1 MTTYQGLWKAQ
12 TATRHYATLLQEESK
27 KRVCKSRSKQ
37 KKQSMKAEAKEY
49 HKAADI
55 LLDVVNNWDD
65 VHDLED

>member
-1 MTTYQGLWKAQ
+1 
-12 TATRHYATLLQEESK
+12 
-27 KRVCKSRSKQ
+27 
-37 KKQSMKAEAKEY
+37 MKAEAKEY